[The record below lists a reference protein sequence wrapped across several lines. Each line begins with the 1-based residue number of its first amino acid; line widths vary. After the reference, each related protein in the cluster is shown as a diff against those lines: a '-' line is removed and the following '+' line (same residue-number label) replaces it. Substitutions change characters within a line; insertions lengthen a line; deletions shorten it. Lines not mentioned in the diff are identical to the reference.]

1 MTSSKNTKR
10 TRLYDD
16 ADGKFIHDVVLASC
30 RGRGEKTAIIDTSC
44 TPARRITFAEY
55 GELVEQAG
63 RGLVA
68 NGIKPGE
75 RIGIF
80 LPNSWE
86 FGVAFHAAMMAG
98 AVPTTMNPTYR
109 EREVRYQLETCD
121 AVALVTDGAVL
132 GCISLAGLPE
142 LRNVFTTIR
151 VAATAALRN
160 FHPEPRSRSTAEA
173 GYASL
178 LQRHHRFA

>member
-1 MTSSKNTKR
+1 MTRSRDTKR
-10 TRLYDD
+10 TLLYDD

-142 LRNVFTTIR
+142 LRNVFTTR
-151 VAATAALRN
+151 QHCDGSQPFASLLQ
-160 FHPEPRSRSTAEA
+160 PRSRSTAEA